1 MRVCDS
7 TSGKK
12 SLKVPGAPSIESAR
26 QRTCAR
32 RKTCLNGRI
41 LFNLGRSS
49 MSVRVRNL
57 SEDGARLSLSIPWP
71 CPRLFN
77 LEIYRTAPALPVTRR
92 CQVVWQ
98 HGMTLG
104 IRFIEQDQSAAI
116 LSVPR

>member
-1 MRVCDS
+1 MRISDRPS
-7 TSGKK
+7 DTK
-12 SLKVPGAPSIESAR
+12 SLKVQGAPPTESVH
-26 QRTCAR
+26 QRTSAR

-49 MSVRVRNL
+49 MSVRVRDL

-71 CPRLFN
+71 CPRRFN
-77 LEIYRTAPALPVTRR
+77 LEIDRTAPALAVTRR

-104 IRFIEQDQSAAI
+104 IRFIEQD
-116 LSVPR
+116 